1 MKRTFEKLA
10 FFILGGIFV
19 SIGYLLSG
27 TDTTADPRKGITLFD
42 TIACK
47 KLIVH
52 DGDPAEENIF
62 LGFGDNGEPQLYLS
76 VPDEKGQKSAIL
88 IEVAKDGPFLEMWH
102 RLRKGGTISLS
113 VTDNSAMIQ
122 TSTRDRED
130 FVEGNE
136 FFRGAVIGSTADN
149 SSIVLEGKT
158 IETQPRLP

>member
-19 SIGYLLSG
+19 SVGYLLSG
-27 TDTTADPRKGITLFD
+27 GDTSAAPREGITLFD

-52 DGDPAEENIF
+52 DGDPAEEDIF
-62 LGFGDNGEPQLYLS
+62 LGFGDDGEPQLYLS
-76 VPDEKGQKSAIL
+76 VPDEKGGKSVIL
-88 IEVAKDGPFLEMWH
+88 IEVAKNGPFLEMWH

-113 VTDNSAMIQ
+113 ITDNSATIQ
-122 TSTRDRED
+122 TSTGDRED
-130 FVEGNE
+130 FVEGNQ
-136 FFRGAVIGSTADN
+136 FFRGAIIGSTTDS

-158 IETQPRLP
+158 IETQPRLK

>member
-1 MKRTFEKLA
+1 MKRTFERLA

-27 TDTTADPRKGITLFD
+27 ADTTAAPRKGITLFD

-52 DGDPAEENIF
+52 NGDPAEENIS
-62 LGFGDNGEPQLYLS
+62 LEFGDDGAAQLYLS
-76 VPDEKGQKSAIL
+76 GPDENNGASAIL
-88 IEVAKDGPFLEMWH
+88 FEVAKDGPFLEMWH
-102 RLRKGGTISLS
+102 GSDKGGTISLS
-113 VTDNSAMIQ
+113 TTDNSAMIQ

-130 FVEGNE
+130 FAEGNDL
-136 FFRGAVIGSTADN
+136 FRGAIIGSIADS

-158 IETQPRLP
+158 IETQPRLR

>member
-19 SIGYLLSG
+19 SVGYLLSG
-27 TDTTADPRKGITLFD
+27 ADTSAAPRKGITLFD

-62 LGFGDNGEPQLYLS
+62 LGFGDDGEPQLHLS
-76 VPDEKGQKSAIL
+76 VPDEKGGKSAIL

-113 VTDNSAMIQ
+113 ITDNSATIQ
-122 TSTRDRED
+122 TSTRDREN
-130 FVEGNE
+130 FEGNQ
-136 FFRGAVIGSTADN
+136 FFGGAVIGSTAD
-149 SSIVLEGKT
+149 SSAIVLEGKT
-158 IETQPRLP
+158 IETQPRLK

>member
-1 MKRTFEKLA
+1 MKRTFERLA

-27 TDTTADPRKGITLFD
+27 ADTTAAPREGITLFD

-52 DGDPAEENIF
+52 DGDPAEENIS
-62 LGFGDNGEPQLYLS
+62 LEFGDDGAAQLYLS
-76 VPDEKGQKSAIL
+76 VPDENDGASAML
-88 IEVAKDGPFLEMWH
+88 FEVSKDGPFLEMWH
-102 RLRKGGTISLS
+102 RSDKGGTISLW
-113 VTDNSAMIQ
+113 VKDNSAMIQ

-130 FVEGNE
+130 FGEGNE
-136 FFRGAVIGSTADN
+136 LFRGAIVGSTADS

-158 IETQPRLP
+158 IETQPRLQ

>member
-27 TDTTADPRKGITLFD
+27 TDTTAAPRKGITLFD

-52 DGDPAEENIF
+52 DGDPAEENIS
-62 LGFGDNGEPQLYLS
+62 LGFSDDGEPQLYLS
-76 VPDEKGQKSAIL
+76 APDEKGGKSTIL
-88 IEVAKDGPFLEMWH
+88 IEVTKNGPFLEMWH
-102 RLRKGGTISLS
+102 RLRKSGTISLS
-113 VTDNSAMIQ
+113 ITDNSATIQ
-122 TSTRDRED
+122 TSTRDRES
-130 FVEGNE
+130 FEGNQ
-136 FFRGAVIGSTADN
+136 FLGGAVIGTTAES

-158 IETQPRLP
+158 IETQPRLQ